1 MTSRSLMLETMTRT
15 LYWLMLLASVWI
27 LLRGHNAPGGGFIAG
42 LVAVAAT
49 ALMAIVYGVDSARRR
64 LPLQPLQLAVAGVLL
79 ALISGIPGVWNDA
92 PFLTHQWWTLELGSN
107 ALKLS
112 TVILF
117 DAGVYAAVWGAFATY
132 LFALLDDHGEMT

>member
-49 ALMAIVYGVDSARRR
+49 ALMAIVYGVDSARHR

-79 ALISGIPGVWNDA
+79 ALISGIPGIWNDT
-92 PFLTHQWWTLELGSN
+92 PFLTHQWWTLELGNN

-112 TVILF
+112 TVLLF

-132 LFALLDDHGEMT
+132 LFALLDDHGETR

>member
-1 MTSRSLMLETMTRT
+1 MTARSLMLEYSART
-15 LYWLMLLASVWI
+15 VYWLMLLASIWI

-64 LPLQPLQLAVAGVLL
+64 LPLQPLQLTAAGILL
-79 ALISGIPGVWNDA
+79 ALISGLPGAWNDSS
-92 PFLTHQWWTLELGSN
+92 FLTHQWWNLELGNN

-132 LFALLDDHGEMT
+132 LFALLDDPGETT